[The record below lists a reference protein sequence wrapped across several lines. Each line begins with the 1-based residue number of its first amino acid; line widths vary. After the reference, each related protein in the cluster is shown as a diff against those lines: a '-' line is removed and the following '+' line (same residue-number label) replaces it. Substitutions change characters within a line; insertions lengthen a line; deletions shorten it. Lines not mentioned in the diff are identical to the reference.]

1 MSKKEKDILKDKI
14 KEAIKI
20 SAQKLIE
27 SKKALGQNLVV
38 SENGKIKIV
47 EP

>member
-1 MSKKEKDILKDKI
+1 MSKKEKDILKEKI

-20 SAQKLIE
+20 SAQKLVE
-27 SKKALGQNLVV
+27 SKRALGQNLVV

>member
-1 MSKKEKDILKDKI
+1 MDKKEKDILKEKI

-20 SAQKLIE
+20 SAQKLVE
-27 SKKALGQNLVV
+27 SKRALGQNLVV

>member
-27 SKKALGQNLVV
+27 SKKALGLNLVV

>member
-1 MSKKEKDILKDKI
+1 MSKKEKDILKEKI

-20 SAQKLIE
+20 SAKKLVE
-27 SKKALGQNLVV
+27 SKRALGQNLVV
-38 SENGKIKIV
+38 SEDGKIKIV